1 MAHRFSSFARRFAS
15 GMRRIVSL
23 FFAAALL
30 LLGAGALAGCDASGD
45 EGSESGTAFLE
56 GTVLDTS
63 GDPVIDATVRVSP
76 GGQTTE
82 TDSTGFYSLE
92 VQIDSTRELTVS
104 AEAENF
110 PAGEVTITAVA
121 GETKV
126 VPDIELASTL
136 NGVPTTVTGKV
147 TTVEGTPPSDN
158 ARVVVTDGSVGGQTY
173 SVPVDSADGTY
184 SITPRIAGS
193 TELTLEAR
201 SDEFTAQRVVTV
213 FPEETRDDVAFVLG
227 TGTFT
232 ASGRV
237 VDGDDN
243 PLEGVRVEV
252 PTNAQ
257 TTGNQTFT
265 TQTDAEGRYALD
277 VGLSAS
283 TELTVRAVSDD
294 LNAEQTVTGFPGE
307 ERTGVDLVLGGG
319 SNSGGTVTLAG
330 RVTSSEGDALDAR
343 VEAQPNAQTVSD
355 QPVTTRTGDDGSYRF
370 DVEITASTDLTVN
383 ATRDEREE
391 EKTVT
396 VFPDETRE
404 GLDFTLAAPDS
415 GDGDGGGEEE
425 SGRPAYIELQSVDPQ
440 TIQVQETGG
449 TEVSRLTFVVRDSAG
464 RAISL
469 DESRQMR
476 FRFGSRPPSGDISEP
491 EDDLQLLPEQAPT
504 DDNGEATVNVNSGIV
519 AGTAQVI
526 AEVDGPNGVIE
537 SELVPI
543 TIHGGF
549 PHREHFTVAVE
560 QFNYAG
566 LSVAGLENEVSV
578 LVGDQYSNPVKPETA
593 VYFETSGGVI
603 EGDLLTDEQ
612 GRGAV
617 QLISGNP
624 QPENGIAIVTART
637 VNVDNE
643 QITRQAAVV
652 VSGVPNLTVTSS
664 DGDPKQAQLGQSYTL
679 EVVDQN
685 GNPLAPGTNIQI
697 RAEGNEVEVG
707 GGDASEGDVDITLE
721 NTPLV
726 DQNGDGDALDYED
739 VQRGVG
745 RTEFSFK
752 PVEDPNIEE
761 EGVPTL
767 TGLTITVT
775 GPGGSASCSIDTSSD
790 QTTCSTGAVT
800 SATNSQRLVIEG
812 QEPQR

>member
-1 MAHRFSSFARRFAS
+1 
-15 GMRRIVSL
+15 
-23 FFAAALL
+23 
-30 LLGAGALAGCDASGD
+30 
-45 EGSESGTAFLE
+45 
-56 GTVLDTS
+56 
-63 GDPVIDATVRVSP
+63 
-76 GGQTTE
+76 
-82 TDSTGFYSLE
+82 
-92 VQIDSTRELTVS
+92 
-104 AEAENF
+104 
-110 PAGEVTITAVA
+110 
-121 GETKV
+121 
-126 VPDIELASTL
+126 
-136 NGVPTTVTGKV
+136 
-147 TTVEGTPPSDN
+147 
-158 ARVVVTDGSVGGQTY
+158 
-173 SVPVDSADGTY
+173 
-184 SITPRIAGS
+184 
-193 TELTLEAR
+193 
-201 SDEFTAQRVVTV
+201 
-213 FPEETRDDVAFVLG
+213 
-227 TGTFT
+227 
-232 ASGRV
+232 
-237 VDGDDN
+237 
-243 PLEGVRVEV
+243 
-252 PTNAQ
+252 
-257 TTGNQTFT
+257 
-265 TQTDAEGRYALD
+265 
-277 VGLSAS
+277 
-283 TELTVRAVSDD
+283 
-294 LNAEQTVTGFPGE
+294 
-307 ERTGVDLVLGGG
+307 
-319 SNSGGTVTLAG
+319 
-330 RVTSSEGDALDAR
+330 
-343 VEAQPNAQTVSD
+343 
-355 QPVTTRTGDDGSYRF
+355 
-370 DVEITASTDLTVN
+370 
-383 ATRDEREE
+383 
-391 EKTVT
+391 
-396 VFPDETRE
+396 
-404 GLDFTLAAPDS
+404 
-415 GDGDGGGEEE
+415 
-425 SGRPAYIELQSVDPQ
+425 
-440 TIQVQETGG
+440 VQETGG

-537 SELVPI
+537 SEPVPI

-624 QPENGIAIVTART
+624 QPENGMAIVTART